1 MSFSKLKSFILQF
14 LCLSCLSFF
23 QLTGANAQVSCAD
36 LFTLKSLVPEA
47 PREAQRFIEQNR
59 ANFSLL
65 PQIEPK
71 QFSDLREI
79 DNDGELNLGSYTAQF
94 RSKKVFIKKL
104 ERFGAQEAY
113 WLMYLNRIG
122 LGVHFYGVVKID
134 GGYGLVTQFT
144 PGFNIKIRQG
154 VNQLPPDF
162 KMTKAMVQEMRRQTE
177 LAYSFGVA
185 ADGDP
190 QFLIS
195 PEQVR
200 MIDVHY
206 FSSIEKIKR
215 SLQEVLEDLDLQ
227 IDLWR
232 KLGRLE

>member
-1 MSFSKLKSFILQF
+1 MQVGRRQSARGF

-134 GGYGLVTQFT
+134 GGSGPKLIHTVHGYGYT
-144 PGFNIKIRQG
+144 IR
-154 VNQLPPDF
+154 
-162 KMTKAMVQEMRRQTE
+162 E
-177 LAYSFGVA
+177 
-185 ADGDP
+185 
-190 QFLIS
+190 
-195 PEQVR
+195 PE
-200 MIDVHY
+200 
-206 FSSIEKIKR
+206 E
-215 SLQEVLEDLDLQ
+215 
-227 IDLWR
+227 
-232 KLGRLE
+232 GA